1 MAPACRPKGDQIG
14 FLTDDYRLRVERD
27 GDRVRL
33 ITRGGYDWTKRYPWI
48 VEAALKNRQIDPI
61 LLPRGRQIVTQQD
74 AGTYITKLPK
84 AEHEAA
90 ECRQRWRP

>member
-1 MAPACRPKGDQIG
+1 MLGNTFDLSQTISALGQKQTSGEHKRKSA
-14 FLTDDYRLRVERD
+14 
-27 GDRVRL
+27 
-33 ITRGGYDWTKRYPWI
+33 KRYPWI
-48 VEAALKNRQIDPI
+48 VEAALKNRQKDPI